1 MQGSVVA
8 VVADPDLRLEEHLL
22 AGDARAADAF
32 SDLTLVAVGSGR
44 VDMTVAEAQGILDR
58 GGGEYRMLGR
68 TVVVTITYKHRLV
81 PWSVL
86 EGRLRALF
94 GSGSRM
100 LPVREQST
108 AGTARLAQ
116 GRGDGRRHPRRRRHP
131 HRRRRLEPP
140 RR

>member
-1 MQGSVVA
+1 MDTAAS
-8 VVADPDLRLEEHLL
+8 PSLLLER
-22 AGDARAADAF
+22 ARKAA
-32 SDLTLVAVGSGR
+32 SENGVTLVGDKGSGR
-44 VDMTVAEAQGILDR
+44 FSHKMLK
-58 GGGEYRMLGR
+58 GEYRMLGR
-68 TVVVTITYKHRLV
+68 TVVVTITFKHRLV

-116 GRGDGRRHPRRRRHP
+116 GRGDGRRTPLRHPRRYP